1 MIYSPVHQFHWK
13 SLNKISSSNQH
24 VNFNLSFRRQN
35 TMCPFGLGW
44 NSWNAHL
51 RFSLFFFF
59 LYIMHI
65 RLIFF
70 FSVYSLLRL
79 LFMNNSRK
87 VWLFSTFSAQISLFS
102 NFFIKNGSHETI
114 HTFKNYFTTIF
125 FSFQFLAVSKQT
137 LYQKNLRL
145 VLKDSKSLLQLILT
159 KSQGN
164 STLHKW
170 KFNTKFNGHK
180 KLQKVTRFSWLAQE
194 VYLLLK
200 ENVGN

>member
-1 MIYSPVHQFHWK
+1 MPVW
-13 SLNKISSSNQH
+13 I
-24 VNFNLSFRRQN
+24 
-35 TMCPFGLGW
+35 GLKQLKR
-44 NSWNAHL
+44 A
-51 RFSLFFFF
+51 FAFQLFFFIILF
-59 LYIMHI
+59 FISRI
-65 RLIFF
+65 SGQFF
-70 FSVYSLLRL
+70 FSIHSLLRL

-102 NFFIKNGSHETI
+102 NFFIKNGSHDTI
-114 HTFKNYFTTIF
+114 HTFKNYFTIIF
-125 FSFQFLAVSKQT
+125 FSFQFSTVSKQT

-180 KLQKVTRFSWLAQE
+180 KLQKVTRLSWLAQE

>member
-1 MIYSPVHQFHWK
+1 MPVW
-13 SLNKISSSNQH
+13 I
-24 VNFNLSFRRQN
+24 
-35 TMCPFGLGW
+35 GLKQLKR
-44 NSWNAHL
+44 A
-51 RFSLFFFF
+51 FAFQLFFFIILF
-59 LYIMHI
+59 FISRISGH
-65 RLIFF
+65 FF
-70 FSVYSLLRL
+70 FTIHSLLRL

-102 NFFIKNGSHETI
+102 NFFIKNGSHDTI
-114 HTFKNYFTTIF
+114 HTFKNYFTIIF
-125 FSFQFLAVSKQT
+125 FSFQFSTVSKQT

-180 KLQKVTRFSWLAQE
+180 KLQKVTRLSWLAQE

>member
-1 MIYSPVHQFHWK
+1 MDWAETAETRICVSAFFF
-13 SLNKISSSNQH
+13 II
-24 VNFNLSFRRQN
+24 
-35 TMCPFGLGW
+35 
-44 NSWNAHL
+44 
-51 RFSLFFFF
+51 LFF
-59 LYIMHI
+59 ISRI
-65 RLIFF
+65 SGQFF
-70 FSVYSLLRL
+70 FTIHSLLRL

-102 NFFIKNGSHETI
+102 NFFIKNGSHDTI

-125 FSFQFLAVSKQT
+125 FSFQFSAVSKQT

-145 VLKDSKSLLQLILT
+145 VWKDSKSLLQLILT

-180 KLQKVTRFSWLAQE
+180 KLQKVTRLSWLAQE

>member
-1 MIYSPVHQFHWK
+1 MPVW
-13 SLNKISSSNQH
+13 I
-24 VNFNLSFRRQN
+24 
-35 TMCPFGLGW
+35 GLKQLKR
-44 NSWNAHL
+44 A
-51 RFSLFFFF
+51 FAFQLFFLLFYFLYHAYQANFF
-59 LYIMHI
+59 L
-65 RLIFF
+65 
-70 FSVYSLLRL
+70 
-79 LFMNNSRK
+79 LFIHCCGYCSWIIAAK
-87 VWLFSTFSAQISLFS
+87 FDFFSTFSAQISLFS
-102 NFFIKNGSHETI
+102 NFFIKNGSHDTI

-125 FSFQFLAVSKQT
+125 FSFQFSAVSKQT

-180 KLQKVTRFSWLAQE
+180 KLQKVTRLSWLAQE